1 MDYAKFLIDDTYN
14 VDYVIYR
21 FKNKVNGKVYIG
33 QTTKPLRKRVI
44 QHMTN
49 SRPTTNVKKT
59 YFHNALNKYGFEN
72 FDLDIIER
80 CASQKE
86 LDEREIY
93 WIAYY
98 KSTDKK
104 YGYNTDTGGRNGSL
118 GRKLS
123 EEHRAKLLAANLGH
137 HRSEETKEQL
147 RSVHKAKWEDPEY
160 RNKHIANIMK
170 VAGINKKAIY
180 QYTLDGQFIKEWE
193 SGYAACEYIYG
204 HRRGSLTNSIKRNL
218 KQGKLGFIKKG
229 FLWSTVDYRNKNN
242 IKLYNYDSEADVA

>member
-1 MDYAKFLIDDTYN
+1 MDYARFLIDDTYN

-49 SRPTTNVKKT
+49 SRPTTNIKKT

-80 CASQKE
+80 CASQEE

-98 KSTDKK
+98 RSTDKK

-123 EEHRAKLLAANLGH
+123 EERRAKLLAANLGH
-137 HRSEETKEQL
+137 HRSEETKNQIGK
-147 RSVHKAKWEDPEY
+147 VHKAKWQDSEY
-160 RNKHIANIMK
+160 RETHISNIMK
-170 VAGINKKAIY
+170 IAGINSRPIY
-180 QYTLDGQFIKEWE
+180 QYDLEENFIKEWP
-193 SGYAACEYIYG
+193 SGYEVSRYLYNGNSKGPI
-204 HRRGSLTNSIKRNL
+204 HRNIKLNM
-218 KQGKLGFIKKG
+218 KQNKLGFMKNG
-229 FLWSTVDYRNKNN
+229 FIWSYASPKERRA
-242 IKLYNYDSEADVA
+242 YQQS

>member
-1 MDYAKFLIDDTYN
+1 MDYARFLIDDMYN

-80 CASQKE
+80 CASQEE

-98 KSTDKK
+98 RSTDKK

-123 EEHRAKLLAANLGH
+123 KEHRAKLLAANLGH
-137 HRSEETKEQL
+137 HRSEETKKQL
-147 RSVHKAKWEDPEY
+147 HSVHKAKWEDPEF
-160 RNKHIANIMK
+160 RKTHIDNIMK
-170 VAGINKKAIY
+170 IAGINSKPVY
-180 QYTLDGQFIKEWE
+180 QYTLDGIFVKQWK
-193 SGYAACEYIYG
+193 SGYEVNRYIYG
-204 HRRGSLTNSIKRNL
+204 RSKGPINSSIKRNI
-218 KQGKLGFIKKG
+218 KQGNKGFIKNG
-229 FLWSTVDYRNKNN
+229 FLWSTIDFRNK
-242 IKLYNYDSEADVA
+242 E